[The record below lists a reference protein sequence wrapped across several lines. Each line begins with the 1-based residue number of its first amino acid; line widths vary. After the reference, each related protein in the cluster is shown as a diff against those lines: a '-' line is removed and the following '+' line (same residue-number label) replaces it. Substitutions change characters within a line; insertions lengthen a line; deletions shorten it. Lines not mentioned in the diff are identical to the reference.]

1 MPGDQAG
8 VWQDSASSHL
18 PTSHFLPTP
27 TLDLDLNLF
36 NLTDAQIAL
45 IPPTHLV
52 RGVFPWLACILPAS
66 VNPI

>member
-52 RGVFPWLACILPAS
+52 R
-66 VNPI
+66 